1 MTKQI
6 ILIFAVLCSV
16 QVQANSRYTERDTV
30 QHEFFHDATEL
41 FQPLQP
47 VYLDGVV
54 VPRTGSG
61 NWFVSVTGGA
71 TAFLGT
77 PLGCEDLFGRVKPSY
92 NLAVGKW
99 FTPAVGARIHYSG
112 LQFKDAG
119 LSTKNY
125 HSVHADLLWNLLGY
139 RYSGQE
145 QTRWGLAPFVG
156 VGLIHNSSDKTSPFA
171 FSYGI
176 QGQYRISKRV
186 SAVLE
191 FSGTTTSQKFDGYG
205 RTNRLGDHMVSLTA
219 GFTFHLGKIG
229 WKRAADV
236 THYIH
241 RNEQLIDYSLPCPR
255 RTAAMPDNMTATN
268 ERLLN

>member
-1 MTKQI
+1 MTGVQTCA
-6 ILIFAVLCSV
+6 LPIF
-16 QVQANSRYTERDTV
+16 
-30 QHEFFHDATEL
+30 
-41 FQPLQP
+41 
-47 VYLDGVV
+47 
-54 VPRTGSG
+54 
-61 NWFVSVTGGA
+61 
-71 TAFLGT
+71 
-77 PLGCEDLFGRVKPSY
+77 GCEDLFGRVKPSY

-156 VGLIHNSSDKTSPFA
+156 VGLIHNSSNKTSPFA

-205 RTNRLGDHMVSLTA
+205 RTNRLGDHRSEERRV
-219 GFTFHLGKIG
+219 GK
-229 WKRAADV
+229 
-236 THYIH
+236 
-241 RNEQLIDYSLPCPR
+241 ECL
-255 RTAAMPDNMTATN
+255 
-268 ERLLN
+268 RLCRSRWSPYH